1 MSTKFHTVKMR
12 IRTKCHNFDLDP
24 GTKEVV
30 AEISPESTQPEVKTL
45 ALDSKALSRGGL
57 FIYRL

>member
-45 ALDSKALSRGGL
+45 NSKALSCGGYL
-57 FIYRL
+57 FTDYN